1 MSNPYLKAEGDLNF
15 TEKRAEWR
23 KGLPPATRKML
34 DSDDN
39 LFLHQSLSTPCLEV
53 LTGCEGVYLITQ
65 SGKKILDFHGNNL
78 HQVGY
83 KNHAVVGAIKNQL
96 DELPFSPRRFTN
108 LQAIN
113 LAGRLTALA
122 PVGLNRVL
130 FAPGG
135 AAANSMAIKLAR
147 IVTGKH
153 KILSMWGS
161 FHGAGLDT
169 ISAGGETAFRKNMG
183 PLFPGVEHVPSID
196 TYRPMWAND
205 FGQEAL
211 FRYIRFVFEQE
222 GDIGALI
229 AETIRNTDVQIP
241 PGDFWKN
248 IRALCNE
255 FGVLLILDEI
265 PIWLGRT
272 GKMFAFEHFD
282 IAPDMVT
289 IGKGLGGG
297 VIPMAAL
304 IAHESLNVA
313 SEYSIGHFTH
323 EKSPVGC
330 AAACAVLDFT
340 EKHNLVNRAMELGKH
355 MHRRLVTLQDK
366 YPVIG
371 DIRGIGLLWAL
382 DLVTSRDTRER
393 AESITEKIMYHCLE
407 NGLSFKVSKG
417 NVITLAPPL
426 IISIEELDTALDI
439 LADALQHCMND
450 NR

>member
-1 MSNPYLKAEGDLNF
+1 MAGTPSKEEGDINLTASRIKWYNELPSE
-15 TEKRAEWR
+15 TREILEK
-23 KGLPPATRKML
+23 
-34 DSDDN
+34 DSAV
-39 LFLHQSLSTPCLEV
+39 FLHQSLSTPCLDV
-53 LTGCEGVYLITQ
+53 LSDCEGVYITNYG
-65 SGKKILDFHGNNL
+65 GKKIFDFHGNNL

-83 KNHAVVGAIKNQL
+83 KNRDVIEAIKHQL
-96 DELPFSPRRFTN
+96 DVLPFSPRRYTN
-108 LQAIN
+108 LPAIL
-113 LAGRLTALA
+113 LANRLTALT
-122 PVGLNRVL
+122 PEGLNRVL

-135 AAANSMAIKLAR
+135 AEANSMALKLAR

-169 ISAGGETAFRKNMG
+169 ISAGGETAFRSNMG
-183 PLFPGVEHVPSID
+183 PLMPGVEHVPPID
-196 TYRPMWAND
+196 TYRPLWEND
-205 FGQEAL
+205 TNQEAL
-211 FRYIRFVFEQE
+211 IKYIRYVFENE
-222 GDIGALI
+222 GDIGAFI

-241 PGDFWKN
+241 PKDFWFK

-272 GKMFAFEHFD
+272 GKMFAFEHFG

-304 IAHESLNVA
+304 IAHDSFNVA
-313 SEYSIGHFTH
+313 IEHSIGHFTH

-330 AAACAVLDFT
+330 AAAMAVLDFM
-340 EKHNLVNRAMELGKH
+340 EKEDIL
-355 MHRRLVTLQDK
+355 HRTQIIEKLMQERLLNMQRH

-371 DIRGIGLLWAL
+371 DIRGIGLLWAI
-382 DLVTSRDTRER
+382 DLVKSKDTKEKACET
-393 AESITEKIMYHCLE
+393 AESIMYHCLK

-417 NVITLAPPL
+417 NVLTLSPPL
-426 IISIEELDTALDI
+426 VITREELDTALDI
-439 LADALQHCMND
+439 LDDAFKHNI
-450 NR
+450 NVA